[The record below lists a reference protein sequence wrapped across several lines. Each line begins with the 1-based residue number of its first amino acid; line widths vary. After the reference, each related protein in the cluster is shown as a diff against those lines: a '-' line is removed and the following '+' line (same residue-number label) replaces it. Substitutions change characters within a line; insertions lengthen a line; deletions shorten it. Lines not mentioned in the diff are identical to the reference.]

1 MNIPARTNTSSRFLI
16 ALGGLLRAALLL
28 TLLPI
33 MTESSMAGGDQAP
46 PQTVVPPA
54 SKPQR
59 IVSICLQGDQLLLQ
73 LVPRERILALSTLA
87 TDPDI
92 SAHWEAARG
101 IPVTHGGAEEFI
113 RLKPDLVLVS
123 SNSTLLIVPLLKRLG
138 IPVLELGI
146 PTNFDELRE
155 QIQQAGRSLG
165 EEAKA
170 EEIVRTMDARLERL
184 QARRPPVAQRPSAL
198 FYFQDQFTPG
208 ANTFP
213 NAILE
218 AAGFRNLAS
227 SFSPGVGVTASM
239 ETIIMARPR
248 YLILAH
254 FRDASPTRT
263 QLCETQPL
271 FCQLGAD
278 TKVISVS
285 FRDLISPDPSN
296 VELSE
301 MLQERLYK

>member
-1 MNIPARTNTSSRFLI
+1 MNIPAKTKISSRFLI
-16 ALGGLLRAALLL
+16 AFGGFLGVALLL
-28 TLLPI
+28 ILPPVLAG
-33 MTESSMAGGDQAP
+33 SSVAGGGQAP
-46 PQTVVPPA
+46 PQPVVPPA

-73 LVPRERILALSTLA
+73 LVPHERIVALSALA
-87 TDPDI
+87 TDPDV

-101 IPVTHGGAEEFI
+101 IPVTHGSAEEFI

-138 IPVLELGI
+138 IRVLELGI
-146 PTNFDELRE
+146 PTNFDELRD

-165 EEAKA
+165 EEEKA
-170 EEIVRTMDARLERL
+170 EEIVRTMDARLEHL

-198 FYFQDQFTPG
+198 FYFQDGFTPG

-213 NAILE
+213 NALLE

-227 SFSPGVGVTASM
+227 SFSPGVGVSASV
-239 ETIIMARPR
+239 ETIIMARPQ

-254 FRDASPTRT
+254 FRDTSPTRT

-271 FCQLGAD
+271 FRELGAE

-285 FRDLISPDPSN
+285 FRDLITPDPTN
-296 VELSE
+296 LELAE
-301 MLQERLYK
+301 KLQEHLHK